1 MKYGWLENHMKLA
14 EIFDISNPKL
24 KCTGTGLVTLDIVS
38 KANDGLNLRFWT
50 GGSCGNVL
58 IILAYLGW
66 ESNPIVRLGDDVA
79 GQFLLKEM
87 KSFGLKCNQ
96 VFLSKSISTPIIVE
110 ELSNG
115 TNRAPSHRW
124 KWTCPVC
131 GSRLPAYKPIP
142 VDELNAIRKGMPSCE
157 IFYFDRVSRS
167 AIELAKTC
175 KSRGAT
181 VFFEPSTVGNK
192 ELFKECLKVADI
204 VKYSHSR
211 TTIFRKLLNDFLVP
225 IEVETMGAKGVR
237 YRIGTSTK
245 DGKWV
250 VIPAYHLKY
259 IKDSAG
265 CGDWCSAGMIHILGV
280 LTNGHLQNVTHE
292 VMEYSLKFGQTLAAL
307 KCYFEGA
314 RGLMYN
320 MSKENLKEL
329 VKRAWVNTGLFNA
342 SLNGFHE
349 THSTTLNLI
358 CPNCRSSK

>member
-1 MKYGWLENHMKLA
+1 MKLVD
-14 EIFDISNPKL
+14 IFNISNPKL
-24 KCTGTGLVTLDIVS
+24 KCAGTGLVTLDIVS

-66 ESNPIVRLGDDVA
+66 ESYPIVRLGDDVA
-79 GQFLLKEM
+79 GRFLLKEM
-87 KSFGLKCNQ
+87 KSFGLKCDQ

-110 ELSNG
+110 ELNNG

-124 KWTCPVC
+124 KWACPVC

-142 VDELNAIRKGMPSCE
+142 ADELKTIRKGMPSCE
-157 IFYFDRVSRS
+157 VFYFDRVSRS

-175 KSRGAT
+175 KSRGAI

-192 ELFKECLKVADI
+192 ELFKECLKVADV

-211 TTIFRKLLNDFLVP
+211 TTVFTKLLNDFLVP
-225 IEVETMGAKGVR
+225 IEVETMGAEGVR
-237 YRIGTSTK
+237 YRISTSIS

-250 VIPAYHLKY
+250 AIPAYHLKKT
-259 IKDSAG
+259 KDSAG
-265 CGDWCSAGMIHILGV
+265 CGDWCSAGMIHILG
-280 LTNGHLQNVTHE
+280 LLANGHFQSVSNE
-292 VMEYSLKFGQTLAAL
+292 VMECALKFGQTLAAL

-320 MSKENLKEL
+320 MSKENLREL
-329 VKRAWVNTGLFNA
+329 VERAWVNTGLLDA
-342 SLNGFHE
+342 PLSGHYE
-349 THSTTLNLI
+349 TPSQALRLI